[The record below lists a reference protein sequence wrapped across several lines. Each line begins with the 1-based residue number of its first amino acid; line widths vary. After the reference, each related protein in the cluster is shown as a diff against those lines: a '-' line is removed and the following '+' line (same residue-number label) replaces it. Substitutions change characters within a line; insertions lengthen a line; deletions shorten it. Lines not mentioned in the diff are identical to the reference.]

1 MRLAT
6 ESIRLVSGR
15 AETMPRRVAGS
26 NPARGSTLQV
36 RSTPFISGSSAFH
49 TTRKS
54 REDSSIRSP
63 QHCSRPSSDTGAS
76 PTRSESV
83 RTEQEDDSAILR
95 SMQGRGIETTTTTPT
110 PATHE
115 ADRWLVE
122 EAVRQGDQER
132 CSEVS
137 RMAGETGTRRLD
149 KARLQGRAEEVL
161 QVAQEQRD
169 ISAGGQLDQDHRQ
182 QRPSTPTRG
191 ALDGG

>member
-6 ESIRLVSGR
+6 DSIRLVSGR

-36 RSTPFISGSSAFH
+36 RSTPFIKGSSAFH
-49 TTRKS
+49 TTRTL
-54 REDSSIRSP
+54 REDSSLRSP

-76 PTRSESV
+76 PTRSESF
-83 RTEQEDDSAILR
+83 RAEQEDDSAILR
-95 SMQGRGIETTTTTPT
+95 GMQGRGIETSTTTPT

-161 QVAQEQRD
+161 QVAQEQR
-169 ISAGGQLDQDHRQ
+169 
-182 QRPSTPTRG
+182 
-191 ALDGG
+191 

>member
-36 RSTPFISGSSAFH
+36 RSTPFIKGSSAFH

-63 QHCSRPSSDTGAS
+63 QHCSRPSQDTGAS
-76 PTRSESV
+76 PTRSESI
-83 RTEQEDDSAILR
+83 RAEQEDDSAVLR
-95 SMQGRGIETTTTTPT
+95 GMQGRGIETSTTP
-110 PATHE
+110 PAIAAH
-115 ADRWLVE
+115 AAHRGLVE

-137 RMAGETGTRRLD
+137 RMVGEAGTRGLD
-149 KARLQGRAEEVL
+149 QAWLQGRVEKVL
-161 QVAQEQRD
+161 QVAQKQRD
-169 ISAGGQLDQDHRQ
+169 ISGGGQLDQDNRQ
-182 QRPSTPTRG
+182 QRSPTPPRG
-191 ALDGG
+191 TLDVG

>member
-36 RSTPFISGSSAFH
+36 RSTPFIKGSSAFH
-49 TTRKS
+49 TTRTS
-54 REDSSIRSP
+54 REDSGIRSS

-76 PTRSESV
+76 PTGSECV
-83 RTEQEDDSAILR
+83 RAEQEDDSAILR
-95 SMQGRGIETTTTTPT
+95 GMQGRGIETSTTP
-110 PATHE
+110 PAPAAYA

-137 RMAGETGTRRLD
+137 RMVGEAGTRRLD
-149 KARLQGRAEEVL
+149 QAWLQGRVEKVL

-169 ISAGGQLDQDHRQ
+169 ISAGGQLDQDNRQ
-182 QRPSTPTRG
+182 QRSPTPPRG
-191 ALDGG
+191 TLDGG